1 MPISQWV
8 TNPCLWCADMQISLK
23 LFASLSDFLPSGA
36 HKNQVT
42 IDLAEGETV
51 AGVIERFNLPQKLV
65 HLVLVDGVFIAPED
79 RATRAFKQGE
89 VLAIWPPVAG
99 G

>member
-1 MPISQWV
+1 
-8 TNPCLWCADMQISLK
+8 MQAKLK

-36 HKNQVT
+36 QANQ
-42 IDLAEGETV
+42 IDIDIGDGESV
-51 AGVIERFNLPQKLV
+51 AAIIERFHLPDRLV
-65 HLVLVDGVFIAPED
+65 HLVLVDGVFIKPED
-79 RATRAFKQGE
+79 RAQRDLKDGE